1 MPDVA
6 VAVDRHRDPTV
17 ALLSG
22 VDRLAELHL
31 RHCGFKDITL
41 SKQSQKEVTIRMIIA
56 FDAGFIYLFFDK

>member
-6 VAVDRHRDPTV
+6 VAVDRHRDLTV

-31 RHCGFKDITL
+31 RHCGFKDITFG
-41 SKQSQKEVTIRMIIA
+41 KQSQKEVMIRITTA
-56 FDAGFIYLFFDK
+56 FDAGLDLFLYF

>member
-6 VAVDRHRDPTV
+6 AAVDRHRDLTV

-31 RHCGFKDITL
+31 RHCGFKDVTF
-41 SKQSQKEVTIRMIIA
+41 SKQSRKGVTIRIIIA
-56 FDAGFIYLFFDK
+56 VDAGLDLFIYF